1 MPIFREYCLDF
12 LIARDLA
19 ATYSC
24 ESLVDCGEFGRSR
37 NVNAALARLNL
48 KREPGEFFLIFRSAS
63 HSVPTKPVPRSPEY
77 RLAR

>member
-24 ESLVDCGEFGRSR
+24 ESLVDLASS
-37 NVNAALARLNL
+37 AAVA
-48 KREPGEFFLIFRSAS
+48 
-63 HSVPTKPVPRSPEY
+63 T
-77 RLAR
+77 